1 MCRIWAAESI
11 AFRCGTRRILS
22 SAKASFPST
31 KTPGRLAPLKRP
43 GNFSFWATPS
53 RFSPSTNSSARFDL
67 IGSAEPVRRL
77 YTIGQ
82 LTQILSV
89 KRDVIRHWM
98 RAGLIC
104 PVEIV
109 HRLAFFDFVQ
119 VQSAKTLCDLTK
131 RGCFGQPHPRLPGA
145 ASAMAAGPRPNR
157 LHNSLCLRIAAGC
170 CCVAVT
176 ADSWRSPGSC
186 SLTLPLTPTPRRYPP
201 SGTPTA
207 DELFDDALEL
217 HDSARYAEAAS
228 AYLKAIELDP
238 RDPVLYFNLANV
250 HYEQG
255 HLEDSAAAYLAATQH
270 DPAYVEA
277 WNALGCVLSQL
288 GRSKEAIVAL
298 RRAVEL
304 VPDYG
309 DAHYNL
315 ASELESQGESRAA
328 REHWRRYLQLDS
340 TGPWADTAREY
351 LEGHH
356 QDRIARI
363 PS

>member
-1 MCRIWAAESI
+1 M
-11 AFRCGTRRILS
+11 S
-22 SAKASFPST
+22 SARASFPST
-31 KTPGRLAPLKRP
+31 KTPGRRAPLKRP
-43 GNFSFWATPS
+43 GNFSFWATPFEILSEHEFLS
-53 RFSPSTNSSARFDL
+53 RFGLFGP
-67 IGSAEPVRRL
+67 AEPVRRL

-82 LTQILSV
+82 LTQILGV

-131 RGCFGQPHPRLPGA
+131 AGVSTSRIRASLEQLRRWLPDLGQSLAQLAMLEDSGRLLLRYDDGGLMESSGQLQFDFATDADA
-145 ASAMAAGPRPNR
+145 AS
-157 LHNSLCLRIAAGC
+157 
-170 CCVAVT
+170 
-176 ADSWRSPGSC
+176 
-186 SLTLPLTPTPRRYPP
+186 LPSR
-201 SGTPTA
+201 GTPTA

-217 HDSARYAEAAS
+217 HDTRPLRRGRER
-228 AYLKAIELDP
+228 LPRAIELDP

-255 HLEDSAAAYLAATQH
+255 HLDDSAAAYLAATQH

-315 ASELESQGESRAA
+315 ASELESQGESQAA

-340 TGPWADTAREY
+340 TGPWADTAPSGWRTTKRNARP
-351 LEGHH
+351 LKLG
-356 QDRIARI
+356 DLIA
-363 PS
+363 STGNTH